1 MKLKPLLVYYSEN
14 PRALKNIAKCSPP
27 LLWKSKPPNMGYT
40 GRFPGV
46 IFPLLYPRCRKILLG
61 EGCPIQ
67 HSFATQ
73 QCPGPLPIDGQLSSQ
88 HQSSA
93 FTTEY
98 YHAYSTSGPR
108 SYSDFQE
115 ITFTLQFLLGGK
127 GKWWIMNNLVTILKG
142 LFHLQSHKTY
152 WLCLACGFDCHQ
164 EWDLE
169 EPLPALCLWFLWIWE
184 DRKSTRLNSSHA
196 L

>member
-1 MKLKPLLVYYSEN
+1 MIMKLKPLVVYHSEN
-14 PRALKNIAKCSPP
+14 PRALKNIAKGSSP

-46 IFPLLYPRCRKILLG
+46 VFPLLYPRCRKILLG

-67 HSFATQ
+67 HSFAAQ
-73 QCPGPLPIDGQLSSQ
+73 QCPGPPPIDGQLSSQ

-93 FTTEY
+93 STTEY
-98 YHAYSTSGPR
+98 YHAYSTNGPR

-127 GKWWIMNNLVTILKG
+127 GK
-142 LFHLQSHKTY
+142 
-152 WLCLACGFDCHQ
+152 
-164 EWDLE
+164 
-169 EPLPALCLWFLWIWE
+169 
-184 DRKSTRLNSSHA
+184 R
-196 L
+196 